1 MKQQDTVAM
10 PVVVSHRKETPWYTN
25 RYLIAIGSLGIAVSL
40 FGMVGMASSPGTPAS
55 AASIDMSDNLA
66 VAHAQLENCQ
76 LLANNS
82 TGDELLWAQECIARQ
97 QHIIDLLEAPAAT
110 PTPSTSATVNPT
122 GTSTPAPTTSAP
134 STTTPPVT
142 TTTTTST
149 PPVTTTTTRP
159 PVTTTTTAP
168 TSTWPG
174 TGNTGVPVGITLTNY
189 TGPTNITTNNT
200 VIDGKNITSCIRV
213 QAHGVIIRNSKISCT
228 GTYVLRVQD
237 PYDVL
242 VVDSEIDGR
251 NSDNVCVAFDGF
263 TLTRTNVHGCS
274 DIAKPGN
281 RVLIQ
286 DSWFHALTVCGGCHN
301 DTIQMEDG
309 NGVVIRH
316 NRLENSQSQ
325 TGVIKLGTAL
335 GPLSNVTVENNLLN
349 GGGYTIYAGGIN
361 EDTQNL
367 VFRNNRFMR
376 SPQGFYAN
384 GGRWGPVSYYDNNAP
399 GNVWTGNVWDNNGQ
413 VINP

>member
-1 MKQQDTVAM
+1 MKQQDTVVL
-10 PVVVSHRKETPWYTN
+10 PRITSHRKKMPWYNN
-25 RYLIAIGSLGIAVSL
+25 RYLVAVASLGFAIASIS
-40 FGMVGMASSPGTPAS
+40 MVGMASSPGTPAS
-55 AASIDMSDNLA
+55 AADIDMSDNLA
-66 VAHAQLENCQ
+66 VARVQLENCQ

-82 TGDELLWAQECIARQ
+82 TGNELLWAQECIARQ
-97 QHIIDLLEAPAAT
+97 EHIIDLLET
-110 PTPSTSATVNPT
+110 PTTTATASTTPTVDPT
-122 GTSTPAPTTSAP
+122 GTSTPAPTTST
-134 STTTPPVT
+134 STTTTPPVT
-142 TTTTTST
+142 TTTTTTT
-149 PPVTTTTTRP
+149 PPVTTTTT
-159 PVTTTTTAP
+159 TAP
-168 TSTWPG
+168 PSAWPG
-174 TGNTGVPVGITLTNY
+174 AGNTGVPGNVTLTNY
-189 TGPTNITTNNT
+189 TGPTNITTNDT

-213 QAHGVIIRNSKISCT
+213 SARRVVIKNSKISCT

-263 TLTRTNVHGCS
+263 TLTRTDVHGCS

-301 DTIQMEDG
+301 DTIQSEDG
-309 NGVVIRH
+309 NGIVIRH
-316 NRLENSQSQ
+316 NRLENLQSQ

-376 SPQGFYAN
+376 SPQGFFAN